1 MPAVANTPVVD
12 ALVAELLA
20 TIQRRFY
27 ATQPSADFHRDR
39 RALLYALTWLAT
51 WLEHRGLTCTPARYR
66 AWLLERLEAIAT
78 HGDPARYGG
87 YFPAYLLKCL
97 QDWMRHHGDELD
109 TELKHVRNALDQVL
123 ASARFAARVQR
134 DARHLEMLAATHRLL
149 QARRTARTISDARQL
164 SLF

>member
-1 MPAVANTPVVD
+1 MPGAGTPVVD
-12 ALVAELLA
+12 ELVADLLA
-20 TIQRRFY
+20 LIQRRFY
-27 ATQPSADFHRDR
+27 AQRPPADFQRDR
-39 RALLYALTWLAT
+39 RTLLYALTWLAA

-66 AWLLERLEAIAT
+66 AWLTERLEAIAV

-97 QDWMRHHGDELD
+97 QDWLRHHGDELD

-123 ASARFAARVQR
+123 QSAGFATRVQR
-134 DARHLEMLAATHRLL
+134 EARHLEVLAATHRLL
-149 QARRTARTISDARQL
+149 HARRAQRTASDAHQL

>member
-1 MPAVANTPVVD
+1 MPGADTPVVD
-12 ALVAELLA
+12 ELVAELLA

-27 ATQPSADFHRDR
+27 ATRPPTDFQRDR
-39 RALLYALTWLAT
+39 RPLLYALTWLAA

-66 AWLLERLEAIAT
+66 AWLAERLEAIAA

-97 QDWMRHHGDELD
+97 QDWLRHHGDELD

-123 ASARFAARVQR
+123 RSAGFATRVQR
-134 DARHLEMLAATHRLL
+134 EAQQIAVLAATHRLL
-149 QARRTARTISDARQL
+149 HARRTQRNASDLHQL

>member
-1 MPAVANTPVVD
+1 
-12 ALVAELLA
+12 
-20 TIQRRFY
+20 
-27 ATQPSADFHRDR
+27 
-39 RALLYALTWLAT
+39 
-51 WLEHRGLTCTPARYR
+51 
-66 AWLLERLEAIAT
+66 
-78 HGDPARYGG
+78 
-87 YFPAYLLKCL
+87 
-97 QDWMRHHGDELD
+97 MRHHGDELD